1 MHGNRNLA
9 KFTGVHEVME
19 LGGEPIFTIL
29 LNQHHSEVHSMLGSG
44 GAGLLI
50 PAPWKVE
57 AGSFLS
63 SRPAWSTELVA
74 GQSGLYRETLSR
86 GGKDILYTNRY

>member
-63 SRPAWSTELVA
+63 SRPAWST
-74 GQSGLYRETLSR
+74 
-86 GGKDILYTNRY
+86 K